1 MARQNCAFVYTIH
14 LQSLQV
20 YQTVSLQ
27 RDHWLDAKKIR
38 RSKFLKEMELKYR
51 F

>member
-20 YQTVSLQ
+20 YKLYFTKRPLARMQ
-27 RDHWLDAKKIR
+27 KKYVEV
-38 RSKFLKEMELKYR
+38 KFLKKWELV
-51 F
+51 